1 MNHVKVKYRLQ
12 ILSYGMR
19 LKKMVTDVFPVNRIL
34 YSKMFRKTSFRKMEK
49 KIRSGSISS
58 FLDFGAVM

>member
-34 YSKMFRKTSFRKMEK
+34 YSKMFRKMEK

-58 FLDFGAVM
+58 FLDFGAIM